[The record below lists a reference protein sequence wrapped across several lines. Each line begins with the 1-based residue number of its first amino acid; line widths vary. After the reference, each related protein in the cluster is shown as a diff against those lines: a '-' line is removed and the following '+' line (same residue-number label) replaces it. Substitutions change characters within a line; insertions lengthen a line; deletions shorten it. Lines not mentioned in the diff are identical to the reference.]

1 MIIYIIL
8 LYMPQQ
14 ECSKNDIFSIKNT
27 PNLTVNTV
35 YDSYI
40 SHYNTDVEQNF
51 NDYFILLEQIHNKR
65 QRR

>member
-35 YDSYI
+35 YDSY
-40 SHYNTDVEQNF
+40 
-51 NDYFILLEQIHNKR
+51 K
-65 QRR
+65 